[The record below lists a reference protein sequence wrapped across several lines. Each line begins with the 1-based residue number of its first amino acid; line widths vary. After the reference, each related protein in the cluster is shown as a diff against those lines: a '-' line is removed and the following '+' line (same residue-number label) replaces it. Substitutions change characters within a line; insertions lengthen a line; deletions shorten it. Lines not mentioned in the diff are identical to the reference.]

1 MSCLQVLRNAHVL
14 TRLVLVWL
22 ALFIGA
28 AVATPWLKSPSV
40 EMVCS
45 GMGGTKMVQTDAGDA
60 PSLLG
65 DASLD
70 CPAFAF
76 DCPDCGDIGD
86 RSFPGRTVAGSFA
99 AVRRTSEQSA
109 GAALAGPR
117 PSCLSLIHI

>member
-70 CPAFAF
+70 CPACLPLIA
-76 DCPDCGDIGD
+76 P
-86 RSFPGRTVAGSFA
+86 PVAILATDLSRGALSQ
-99 AVRRTSEQSA
+99 VLLPQSA
-109 GAALAGPR
+109 ARLSSLPGQPWQARAPPVFLA
-117 PSCLSLIHI
+117 